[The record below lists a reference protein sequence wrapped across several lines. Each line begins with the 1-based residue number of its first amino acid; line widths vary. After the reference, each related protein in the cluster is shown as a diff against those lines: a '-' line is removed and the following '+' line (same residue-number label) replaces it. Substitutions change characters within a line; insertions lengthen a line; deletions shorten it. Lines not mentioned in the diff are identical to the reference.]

1 MDLDE
6 IGKAAVTVADK
17 LIKNENVEKNIIIE
31 GRYCTTDT
39 IKESQEHIWE
49 LNKYIS
55 CRRRLCYSLII

>member
-39 IKESQEHIWE
+39 IKESQEHIWGT
-49 LNKYIS
+49 K
-55 CRRRLCYSLII
+55 